1 MNEKASSSAVDGE
14 LPKSPGRRPAWN
26 VGDLPAPPEFTFRNV
41 LRVIGPGAITLSVS
55 IGLGEWV
62 LGPTVVVQY
71 GLSLLWI
78 VSLAILFQLACNL
91 EFSRYTVYTGEPVI
105 NGFMRLAPHPLL
117 WGLVYIV
124 FWLCQGGWP
133 AWAATSA
140 APLFAAF
147 VGDLPGFGDE
157 AIMRVLGIM
166 NFAICVGIIAVGGR
180 IERTLE
186 IVNWFMVIYIFGF
199 LLFACVF
206 FVPPETWVAGLRGFV
221 GLDSD
226 FQFALLPAGASWVLL
241 GGFAAFAASG
251 GMNNVTTSNYMRD
264 KGFGMGGV
272 VGYIPSAVG
281 GKKVNISPVGTVFP
295 TNEANMGKWRA
306 WWRYVLCDQVALW
319 AVGCFVGMYLNCIL
333 AAHVIPPGT
342 ELQGL
347 AAGAYQASYLEAE
360 GGRLLGFVTLLNGF
374 WILFGS
380 QLVVIDMLTRVNTDI
395 VWSMSARLREI
406 AGGDIRK
413 VYYTLLVIYA
423 VWGSIAINL
432 APPRALTLIASNAAG
447 FILMFAAVNV
457 LVLNQVM
464 LPKAVRGSWWLR
476 VLVGC
481 AALFYGFFFVMN
493 LRELLG

>member
-1 MNEKASSSAVDGE
+1 VSKINSLPSEDSH
-14 LPKSPGRRPAWN
+14 LPKSPGRRPTWN
-26 VGDLPAPPEFTFRNV
+26 VGDLPAPPQFNLKNV
-41 LRVIGPGAITLSVS
+41 LKIIGPGAITLSVS

-62 LGPTVVVQY
+62 LGPAVVSQY

-78 VSLAILFQLACNL
+78 ASLAILFQLACNL
-91 EFSRYTVYTGEPVI
+91 EFIRYTVYTGEPVV
-105 NGFMRLAPHPLL
+105 NGFMRLAPHPAL
-117 WGLVYIV
+117 WGFLYIL

-147 VGDLPGFGDE
+147 MGDLPGAGDE
-157 AIMRVLGIM
+157 MLMRLLGIM
-166 NFAICVGIIAVGGR
+166 NFAVCVFIIAVGGK

-186 IVNWFMVIYIFGF
+186 FVNWFMVIYIFGF
-199 LLFACVF
+199 LMTVCVIY
-206 FVPPETWVAGLRGFV
+206 VPLETWLAGLRGFL
-221 GLDSD
+221 GLDAD

-251 GMNNVTTSNYMRD
+251 GMNNVTISNYIRD

-295 TNEANMGKWRA
+295 TTQENMDKWRI
-306 WWRYVLCDQVALW
+306 WWKYVLCDQVALW
-319 AVGCFVGMYLNCIL
+319 AFGCFVGMFLNCIL
-333 AAHVIPPGT
+333 AAHIIPPGT
-342 ELQGL
+342 ELEGL

-360 GGRLLGFVTLLNGF
+360 GGKLLGFVTLLNGF

-380 QLVVIDMLTRVNTDI
+380 QLVVVDALTRVNTDI
-395 VWSMSARLREI
+395 VWSMSNRLREI

-413 VYYTLLVIYA
+413 VYYSLLIIYA

-432 APPRALTLIASNAAG
+432 APPQALTLIASNAAG
-447 FILMFAAVNV
+447 FILLFSAINV
-457 LVLNQVM
+457 LVLNKMM
-464 LPKAVRGSWWLR
+464 LPKAVQGSLWLR
-476 VLVGC
+476 SLVVC
-481 AALFYGFFFVMN
+481 AVLFYGFFFFMN
-493 LRELLG
+493 LRQLFF